1 MYVICKGSEGGNV
14 SYILTKLY
22 VQFASSTFLWES
34 GKPGVWLKSTHVM
47 TRQTPE
53 SVNHVTF
60 QIFSKQQL
68 SEMYTAAKKKK
79 KKKGG
84 QGTFRKKDFTIFNTH
99 RCPRSASVHPPSS
112 PICHSQRAYD
122 AAIWEAEIIRR
133 EGRRH
138 SEGGWS

>member
-1 MYVICKGSEGGNV
+1 M

-22 VQFASSTFLWES
+22 VQFASSTLCES

-79 KKKGG
+79 EDKVHLERRISPYL
-84 QGTFRKKDFTIFNTH
+84 TPTTALVRPLYTH
-99 RCPRSASVHPPSS
+99 LALPSAIHRELMMPQSGRLRLYGE
-112 PICHSQRAYD
+112 RAGD
-122 AAIWEAEIIRR
+122 TAR
-133 EGRRH
+133 EGGV
-138 SEGGWS
+138 EG